1 MKMGLR
7 EANQNF
13 SKAMKAVK
21 AGKVVILTERGN
33 PIATIQPY
41 RMAATLDD
49 AIVQLEQE
57 GILRPNP
64 KAASCAT
71 TGRRLRQSA
80 YHFQK
85 LYGNFETRN
94 SAGTARLIL
103 TAVFLL
109 RSTSGN
115 PDPLPLSG

>member
-1 MKMGLR
+1 MGLR

-21 AGKVVILTERGN
+21 AGKVVLLTERGN

-41 RMAATLDD
+41 RMAATDED

-64 KAASCAT
+64 KAGVIRDNWMPLTVKGVSLSKT
-71 TGRRLRQSA
+71 LR
-80 YHFQK
+80 K
-85 LYGNFETRN
+85 LRDEE
-94 SAGTARLIL
+94 
-103 TAVFLL
+103 
-109 RSTSGN
+109 
-115 PDPLPLSG
+115 